1 MTTASTTTVARGPG
15 AAAARVAHPLS
26 IVHVLAPCESGGLE
40 NVVRSLARAQRGAG
54 HTVRVIAIIDAGP
67 APHPFVVALQRDGTD
82 VTAIAVPPR
91 GYLQERAALAALCAR
106 WRPDV
111 VHTHGYRPDVLAS
124 GVPRRLGIPTV
135 TTAHGLT
142 GGDWK
147 NQVYEALQR
156 RAWRRFDAAI
166 AVSRPLGSVMRAG
179 GVAPNRVHVVP
190 NAFDSARAVLS
201 RQEAR
206 RRLHIPADACR
217 VGWIG
222 RFSAEKG
229 PDVFLDALASLPATI
244 TGSMI
249 GTGAGQLA
257 LARRAHALGIAD
269 RVTWHGPVE
278 DAGSTLAAFDV
289 VVLSSRTEGTPIVLL
304 EAMHARV
311 PVVTTAVGGIPDVVS
326 HGDALL
332 VPSEQPESLAGAI
345 REVVEHP
352 EAAAARARMAQA
364 RLLRDLA
371 IDPWVARHDVIYSS
385 VHRSP
390 AFI

>member
-1 MTTASTTTVARGPG
+1 MTVTSAAIGRGPRLM
-15 AAAARVAHPLS
+15 APRASRPLS

-40 NVVRSLARAQRGAG
+40 NVVRSLAGAQRASG
-54 HTVRVIAIIDAGP
+54 HLVRVIAVTDDRP
-67 APHPFVVALQRDGTD
+67 APHPFVTALLRDGTD
-82 VTAIAVPPR
+82 VTAVPVPPR
-91 GYLQERAALAALCAR
+91 AYLRERAALAALCAQ
-106 WRPDV
+106 WRPDI

-147 NQVYEALQR
+147 NQLYETLQR

-179 GVAPNRVHVVP
+179 GVAAHRVHVVP
-190 NAFDSARAVLS
+190 NAFDSARPILS

-206 RRLHIPADACR
+206 RRLHIPAGACR
-217 VGWIG
+217 VGWVG

-229 PDVFLDALASLPATI
+229 PDVFLDALAALPATI

-249 GTGAGQLA
+249 GTGAGQLS

-269 RVTWHGPVE
+269 RVTWHGPVD
-278 DAGSTLAAFDV
+278 DAGAMLAAFDAV
-289 VVLSSRTEGTPIVLL
+289 VMSSRTEGTPIVLL

-326 HGDALL
+326 HAEALL

-352 EAAAARARMAQA
+352 EAAAARARIAQA
-364 RLLRDLA
+364 RLLRELA
-371 IDPWVARHDVIYSS
+371 IEPWVARHDAIYSS
-385 VHRSP
+385 VHRSR
-390 AFI
+390 AAI